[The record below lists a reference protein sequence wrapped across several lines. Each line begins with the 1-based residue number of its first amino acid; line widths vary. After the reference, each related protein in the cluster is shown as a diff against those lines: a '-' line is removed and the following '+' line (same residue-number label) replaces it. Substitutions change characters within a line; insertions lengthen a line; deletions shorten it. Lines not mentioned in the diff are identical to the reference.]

1 MKERNQRNSGR
12 ESDKMNKE
20 WALDVIYKS
29 YDDPAYQQDME
40 TLKTLI
46 GGLETEM
53 KSYQQLEPKEGLEK
67 SILLMEKL
75 TGYAEKLGNYISLSQ
90 SVNTTDSRTNN
101 EMAIF
106 DKVATGSTRGEVVF
120 RKYVASIENL
130 DEVIQS
136 SDLLKEYEYM
146 LKETKKA
153 ASHLFSDDMEEM
165 IAKMNLT
172 GGSAWSNLFSYLTST
187 VKVDYEG
194 RTVNLPTI
202 RNLAYSGDRAV
213 RKAAYEAELAAYDK
227 IADSIAFALN
237 NIKSQVTMLTEAR
250 GYASPLDM
258 TLEQNHMKR
267 ETLEAML
274 TAMKE
279 YLPKFW
285 EYLKAKA
292 HYLGHEGSMPWYDM
306 FAPVGSMEKEYTAE
320 EAGELLVNSFSE
332 FSQDMADMMAA
343 AFADRWID
351 FLPHEGKVGGAF
363 CAGVSCLK
371 ESRILTNFNGS
382 FDAIITLAHELGHAY
397 HNLHTFSHR
406 ALNRDYSMPVA
417 ETASTFNETVITM
430 NAIRKAQSREEKL
443 ALIETILMGTTQ
455 IICDIYSRFL
465 FEDRVFA
472 ACSSQ
477 FLMSGDLKEI
487 MLGAQKEAYGDGL
500 DHEFLHPY
508 MWTCKSHY
516 YSAGLSYYNFPYAFG
531 GLFAMGLYSI
541 YQKEGESFVPKYQA
555 LLHATPVM
563 SVEDVA
569 KMADIDLTSPDFWR
583 ESLKAFGELIDEF
596 VELAQA

>member
-1 MKERNQRNSGR
+1 
-12 ESDKMNKE
+12 MNKE

-40 TLKTLI
+40 TLKTLL

-172 GGSAWSNLFSYLTST
+172 GGSAWFNLFSYLTST

>member
-1 MKERNQRNSGR
+1 
-12 ESDKMNKE
+12 
-20 WALDVIYKS
+20 
-29 YDDPAYQQDME
+29 
-40 TLKTLI
+40 
-46 GGLETEM
+46 
-53 KSYQQLEPKEGLEK
+53 
-67 SILLMEKL
+67 
-75 TGYAEKLGNYISLSQ
+75 
-90 SVNTTDSRTNN
+90 
-101 EMAIF
+101 
-106 DKVATGSTRGEVVF
+106 
-120 RKYVASIENL
+120 
-130 DEVIQS
+130 
-136 SDLLKEYEYM
+136 
-146 LKETKKA
+146 
-153 ASHLFSDDMEEM
+153 
-165 IAKMNLT
+165 
-172 GGSAWSNLFSYLTST
+172 
-187 VKVDYEG
+187 
-194 RTVNLPTI
+194 
-202 RNLAYSGDRAV
+202 
-213 RKAAYEAELAAYDK
+213 
-227 IADSIAFALN
+227 
-237 NIKSQVTMLTEAR
+237 
-250 GYASPLDM
+250 
-258 TLEQNHMKR
+258 
-267 ETLEAML
+267 
-274 TAMKE
+274 
-279 YLPKFW
+279 
-285 EYLKAKA
+285 
-292 HYLGHEGSMPWYDM
+292 MPWYDM

>member
-1 MKERNQRNSGR
+1 
-12 ESDKMNKE
+12 MNKE

>member
-1 MKERNQRNSGR
+1 
-12 ESDKMNKE
+12 MNKE

-172 GGSAWSNLFSYLTST
+172 GGSAWFNLFSYLTST

-306 FAPVGSMEKEYTAE
+306 FVPVGSMEKEYTAE